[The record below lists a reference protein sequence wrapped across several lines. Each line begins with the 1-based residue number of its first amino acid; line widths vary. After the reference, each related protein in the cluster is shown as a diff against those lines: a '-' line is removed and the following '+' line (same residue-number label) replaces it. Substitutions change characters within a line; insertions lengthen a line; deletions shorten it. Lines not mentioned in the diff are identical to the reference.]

1 MARVTEP
8 LASSSLKVLSFES
21 TLYIL
26 MDGRWRYHERDKS
39 HLGGSAYTGNCFV
52 SFLTHSRGVG
62 YDTDIFTDDS
72 AVHAHVNFRI
82 RAESHILS
90 HLLSLEIYLTR
101 II

>member
-1 MARVTEP
+1 MDDGDITSGIRVISVD
-8 LASSSLKVLSFES
+8 LRILVIVSSSL
-21 TLYIL
+21 
-26 MDGRWRYHERDKS
+26 
-39 HLGGSAYTGNCFV
+39 
-52 SFLTHSRGVG
+52 THPRGVG

-72 AVHAHVNFRI
+72 AVHAHVNFRT